1 MCNFSW
7 GSSSEIYDIS
17 AKMCE
22 LQLIRLMRDFRDL
35 LFVYFSFLSFFRVT
49 DRDVSGLLIYQKTV
63 KVY

>member
-22 LQLIRLMRDFRDL
+22 LQLVRLMRDFRDL
-35 LFVYFSFLSFFRVT
+35 LFVYFSFLFFLGAQSEMCLVC
-49 DRDVSGLLIYQKTV
+49 
-63 KVY
+63 